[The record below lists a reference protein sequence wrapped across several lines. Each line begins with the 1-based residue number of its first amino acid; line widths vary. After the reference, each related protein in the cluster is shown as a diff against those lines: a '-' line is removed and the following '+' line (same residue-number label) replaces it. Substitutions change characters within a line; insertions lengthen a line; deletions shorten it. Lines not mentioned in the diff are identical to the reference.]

1 MEIEELKTKYQQLE
15 RIISMLKD
23 KSIAKYRKFMDSFNI
38 FTFKIL
44 AIYCVYRIIMTLRN
58 YFFSNYQDINVMLRE
73 EALSI
78 LDRMLSLLYKRF
90 AVKVDKIYF
99 ILIQQYFS
107 LISVGSI
114 IIINI
119 RSFLNTILFL
129 YSKFFKKIGKMK
141 NFQLLLLSYFV
152 GLFYVTTSIFVIFNL
167 PVSYRYVTF

>member
-1 MEIEELKTKYQQLE
+1 MSV
-15 RIISMLKD
+15 SMLKERT
-23 KSIAKYRKFMDSFNI
+23 IAKYRKFIDSFQL
-38 FTFKIL
+38 FTGKLL
-44 AIYCVYRIIMTLRN
+44 AIYCVYRIVMTLRN

-78 LDRMLSLLYKRF
+78 LDRILSFVYRRF

-129 YSKFFKKIGKMK
+129 YSKFFKNIGQMK
-141 NFQLLLLSYFV
+141 NLQLLLLSYFV

-167 PVSYRYVTF
+167 PVSYRYYICLF